1 VLGTLSNLY
10 SGDKMNSKETDFKVL
25 MEDLKVS
32 FKFAAKNIISFILGM
47 IGVIIVTVLLLA
59 LAAAVIFIP
68 LFFLVGGIDGMF
80 QLFSVLA
87 QYFAPSQSIFFIGA
101 GVLILLPLAAPLFV
115 AVGALFGMGREIVE
129 SAGTSAEGVFT
140 WYRTKFFALAGGGIL
155 LFIVA
160 LLPIAVLYMAA
171 YAFVAPVISGLP
183 LGIVTA
189 LAFTWLVVSIGM
201 MSMLFPGIIDG
212 LSVIDAARQS
222 FRMSIDH
229 FERVFSVWISF
240 LLIFAGVLL
249 PLLAFP
255 LIGGFT
261 GIDVFLLAG
270 YAIPA
275 SIFLVFIAF
284 PALAIALSRV
294 YLVLSGVE
302 VLDEADESLDVSLVG
317 GV

>member
-1 VLGTLSNLY
+1 
-10 SGDKMNSKETDFKVL
+10 MNSKETGFKVL

-32 FKFAAKNIISFILGM
+32 FKFAAKNIISFFLGM
-47 IGVIIVTVLLLA
+47 IGVLIVTLMLLA
-59 LAAAVIFIP
+59 LAAAVVVIP
-68 LFFLVGGIDGMF
+68 LLFIVGGFDGIA
-80 QLFSVLA
+80 QLFAGLA
-87 QYFAPSQSIFFIGA
+87 QYFTPSESIFFLGA

-115 AVGALFGMGREIVE
+115 ALGALFGMGREVVE

-140 WYRTKFFALAGGGIL
+140 WYRTKFFALSGGGII
-155 LFIVA
+155 LFIVV
-160 LLPIAVLYMAA
+160 LLPIAALYMSA
-171 YAFVAPVISGLP
+171 YTFIAPVLSGLP

-189 LAFTWLVVSIGM
+189 LAFTWLVISIGM

-212 LSVIDAARQS
+212 LSVIDATKQS

-240 LLIFAGVLL
+240 LLIFAGLVL
-249 PLLAFP
+249 PLLAIP
-255 LIGGFT
+255 LIGAFAMAD
-261 GIDVFLLAG
+261 IVLMSA

-275 SIFLVFIAF
+275 AIFLVFIAF

-294 YLVLSGVE
+294 YLILSGVE
-302 VLDEADESLDVSLVG
+302 VSDEAEESLDVSLVG